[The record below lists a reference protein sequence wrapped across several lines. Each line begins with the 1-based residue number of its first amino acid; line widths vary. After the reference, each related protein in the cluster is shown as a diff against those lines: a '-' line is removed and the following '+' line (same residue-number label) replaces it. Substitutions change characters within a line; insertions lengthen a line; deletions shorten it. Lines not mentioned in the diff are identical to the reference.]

1 MCLKY
6 DVRRSYPVDVTD
18 YSHPFSLPPANVSQ
32 SFVLCGRRDCAGS
45 GRNSCSHRSGG
56 SRGRHSCE
64 GLSSRWLHPRSFPVL
79 VGVYV
84 IVDGRIEVLQQY
96 GNQHDELSEEICN
109 TCLEILS
116 EYTDWIDISFMI
128 NPVTLQT
135 LFTLVESPSYVE
147 KTLLTFEELIGKG
160 MPAENK
166 ISLIHSLTINILWPL
181 IL

>member
-1 MCLKY
+1 M
-6 DVRRSYPVDVTD
+6 
-18 YSHPFSLPPANVSQ
+18 
-32 SFVLCGRRDCAGS
+32 
-45 GRNSCSHRSGG
+45 
-56 SRGRHSCE
+56 
-64 GLSSRWLHPRSFPVL
+64 
-79 VGVYV
+79 